1 MRNLIAFL
9 ARYASL
15 FFFLLLQGVCIFLLY
30 KSNVFHN
37 SLFFNAFTEISGRV
51 YYASSEVKNFLNLQ
65 ATNAELMLKNGELE
79 ARILKLEDQ
88 LKNQQA
94 ASAEVAPFVV
104 DSLHPPK
111 MYDFVTGRVVNNSI
125 SHLDNYIT
133 INKGAND
140 GVNPDMGVV
149 SATGLVGIV
158 KSVSPN
164 YAIVLPVLNTQF
176 RQSVKIKGT
185 DSFGTLRWE
194 GKDSKYANLNEL
206 PRHQPVKVG
215 DVVITSG
222 FSSIFPEGVIVGKV
236 AGFDK
241 RSDDNF
247 YNLKV
252 ELSTDFYNLSF
263 VRVIK
268 SNLATERQQLELE
281 VNGDAQ

>member
-9 ARYASL
+9 SRYSSL
-15 FFFLLLQGVCIFLLY
+15 FFFLAMQGACLFFLY
-30 KSNVFHN
+30 ESSIFHN
-37 SLFFNAFTEISGRV
+37 SMFFNALTEISGRV
-51 YYASSEVKNFLNLQ
+51 YYVSGEVKNFLNLQ
-65 ATNAELMLKNGELE
+65 ATNAELMQKNGELE
-79 ARILKLEDQ
+79 TRILRLEDQ

-94 ASAEVAPFVV
+94 ESAEVNPFLV

-140 GVNPDMGVV
+140 GIQPDMGVV

-158 KSVSPN
+158 KNVSPN
-164 YAIVLPVLNTQF
+164 YAIVLPVLNTHF

-194 GKDSKYANLNEL
+194 GKDSKYTNLNEL
-206 PRHQPVKVG
+206 PRHQAVKVG
-215 DVVITSG
+215 DTIITSG

-268 SNLATERQQLELE
+268 SRLATERQQLEQE
-281 VNGDAQ
+281 VNEDAQ